1 MIRLENRL
9 IRINPNDPR
18 ELQYSDDNG
27 YSWRYLTAQ
36 NFRFLSLMDNG
47 SELLA
52 ETSDGL
58 YYSTGD
64 GQSWHYRSR
73 S

>member
-1 MIRLENRL
+1 MIRLRNRL

-18 ELQYSDDNG
+18 ELQDSESNG
-27 YSWRYLTAQ
+27 NSWYRLTYQ
-36 NFRFLSLMDNG
+36 NFRFLDLMDNG

-58 YYSTGD
+58 YYSTNEGM
-64 GQSWHYRSR
+64 SWYRR

>member
-1 MIRLENRL
+1 MIRLRNKL

-18 ELQYSDDNG
+18 ELEYSDNNG
-27 YSWRYLTAQ
+27 YSWHRITSE
-36 NFRFLSLMDNG
+36 NFRFLDLMDNG

-58 YYSTGD
+58 YYSTNEGM
-64 GQSWHYRSR
+64 SWHRRS
-73 S
+73 

>member
-1 MIRLENRL
+1 MIRLGNRL

-18 ELQYSDDNG
+18 ELEYSDSSG
-27 YSWRYLTAQ
+27 SSWWHLTTQ

-47 SELLA
+47 HELLA

-58 YYSTGD
+58 YYSTSE
-64 GQSWHYRSR
+64 GQSWYYRS
-73 S
+73 

>member
-1 MIRLENRL
+1 MIRLGNRL

-18 ELQYSDDNG
+18 ELQYSDTNG
-27 YSWRYLTAQ
+27 NYWSSLCSK

-58 YYSTGD
+58 YYSTTEG
-64 GQSWHYRSR
+64 SYWSRRS
-73 S
+73 

>member
-1 MIRLENRL
+1 MIRLGNRL

-18 ELQYSDDNG
+18 ELQYSDSG
-27 YSWRYLTAQ
+27 GSSWSYLTSEP
-36 NFRFLSLMDNG
+36 FRFLSLMDNG

-58 YYSTGD
+58 YYSTSE
-64 GQSWHYRSR
+64 GQGWSYRGR

>member
-1 MIRLENRL
+1 MIRLGNKL

-18 ELQYSDDNG
+18 ELQHSDNNG
-27 YSWRYLTAQ
+27 VYWFPLFSH
-36 NFRFLSLMDNG
+36 NVRFLSLMDNG

-58 YYSTGD
+58 YYSVNG
-64 GQSWHYRSR
+64 GIFWFRRS
-73 S
+73 